1 MPEMG
6 RLRPELA
13 PELRSWA
20 MSEYVIFYRPV
31 KDGIL
36 IARVLHGY
44 RDLPPLFAS

>member
-1 MPEMG
+1 
-6 RLRPELA
+6 
-13 PELRSWA
+13 